1 MRAYYEPVSGNHSND
16 VLLSVILVTSRDFGM
31 LLPAIE
37 CLREQ
42 TLAARIELLVVA
54 RSEMVTVGELASV
67 CGFAAVGLVRL
78 DEVGRRGR
86 AAAHAVP
93 FARGR
98 FVALLEN
105 HSFGKPDMY
114 ERIIKEF
121 DDSTAAVSPNVRS
134 ANPHN
139 LWGLGSYIHAYGDF
153 APPLPTDPPKQLP
166 HHSSVYRRDILERF
180 HHRLPSIL
188 EKEYRLHETL
198 IRSGFRLKVSAD
210 ATTFHIN
217 EGRWRRCCSD
227 PLILGKVFGA
237 SRSRE
242 WTKSRRIFYGCLLPA
257 IVGLH
262 LLRFINTARRL
273 DETRD
278 KLLPLTPRLLVIAT
292 AFGAGEVIGY
302 LTGSEEIPEH
312 FEEHEFHIVGRLAGQ
327 PVQNVRLQS
336 LLRFLPA
343 DAA

>member
-1 MRAYYEPVSGNHSND
+1 MRVHYQPLPSNQSAD
-16 VLLSVILVTSRDFGM
+16 ILLSVILVTNRGLGIIS
-31 LLPAIE
+31 PAIE

-42 TLAARIELLVVA
+42 TVAARIELLVVA

-67 CGFAAVGLVRL
+67 CGLAAVGLVSL

-114 ERIIKEF
+114 ERLIEEF

-166 HHSSVYRRDILERF
+166 HHSSVCRRDILERF

-188 EKEYRLHETL
+188 EKEYRLHDTL

-242 WTKSRRIFYGCLLPA
+242 WTKSRRIFYACLLPA

-262 LLRFINTARRL
+262 LLRFIKTARRL
-273 DETRD
+273 DETRN
-278 KLLPLTPRLLVIAT
+278 KVLRLTPRLLVIAT

-302 LTGSEEIPEH
+302 LTGSEDVPEH

-327 PVQNVRLQS
+327 PVQNVRLQYF
-336 LLRFLPA
+336 LRFLPA
-343 DAA
+343 GAA

>member
-1 MRAYYEPVSGNHSND
+1 MRVHYQPLPGNQSAD
-16 VLLSVILVTSRDFGM
+16 ILLSVILVTNRGLGTIS
-31 LLPAIE
+31 PAIE

-42 TLAARIELLVVA
+42 TVAARIELLVVA
-54 RSEMVTVGELASV
+54 RSGMVTVEALASV
-67 CGFAAVGLVRL
+67 SGFAAVGLVSL

-86 AAAHAVP
+86 AAGYAVQ

-98 FVALLEN
+98 FIALLEN

-114 ERIIKEF
+114 ERLVEGF
-121 DDSTAAVSPNVRS
+121 DGSTAVVSPNVRS
-134 ANPHN
+134 ANPDN
-139 LWGLGSYIHAYGDF
+139 LWGLGTYILAYGDF
-153 APPLPTDPPKQLP
+153 APPPRTPPSNLLP
-166 HHSSVYRRDILERF
+166 HHTSVYRRDILEMF
-180 HHRLPSIL
+180 HDGLPSIL

-198 IRSGFRLKVSAD
+198 IRSGFRIKVSTD

-237 SRSRE
+237 ARSRE
-242 WTKSRRIFYGCLLPA
+242 WSKSRRILYVCLLPA

-262 LLRFINTARRL
+262 LLRFIKTARRL
-273 DETRD
+273 DETRN

-292 AFGAGEVIGY
+292 AFGAGEVNGY
-302 LTGSEEIPEH
+302 LTGSEEVPEH
-312 FEEHEFHIVGRLAGQ
+312 FEEHEFHVLGRLAGQ
-327 PVQNVRLQS
+327 PVQDVRLQY
-336 LLRFLPA
+336 LLRFSPA